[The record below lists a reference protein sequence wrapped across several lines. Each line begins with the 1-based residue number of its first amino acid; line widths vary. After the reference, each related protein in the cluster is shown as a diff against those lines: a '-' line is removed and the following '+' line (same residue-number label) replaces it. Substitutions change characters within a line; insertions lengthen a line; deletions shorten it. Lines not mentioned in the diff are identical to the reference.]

1 VGIDDLRPHSERP
14 ERPPREWTRERENG
28 GVPPQSIRHLTSVH
42 TIHDPR
48 IFHKQCKSLAA
59 LGHDVA
65 LIACHDRAEV
75 VDGVRIVPIDRPR
88 GRLDRMVRVG
98 GRVYRAAAGARADV
112 YHFHDPELLWV
123 GVLLK
128 LRGFRVIYDVHE
140 DVPKQ
145 VMSKPWIPRWARPLV
160 AKAVWFVE
168 QLAARIVDGI
178 VAATPSIAQK
188 FPAAKTV
195 VVQNFPESR
204 FAETDG
210 SRPAAERTDA
220 FVYTGGLMEVQGV
233 REMAEAF
240 ALLPE
245 GMTGTVAGTFH
256 PPALE
261 QEITR
266 LPGWRRV
273 RFLGQVPRA
282 DVLRAMDDA
291 CAGLVLNHPT
301 LNYVDAYSTKMFE
314 YMARGLPVVCSN
326 FPLWAQ
332 IVGAAD
338 CGIAVDPRDPRA
350 IADAIRALNED
361 DELARRLGENG
372 RRAVGERY
380 NWEAE
385 LDKLE
390 SLYRTVA

>member
-1 VGIDDLRPHSERP
+1 
-14 ERPPREWTRERENG
+14 
-28 GVPPQSIRHLTSVH
+28 
-42 TIHDPR
+42 
-48 IFHKQCKSLAA
+48 
-59 LGHDVA
+59 
-65 LIACHDRAEV
+65 
-75 VDGVRIVPIDRPR
+75 
-88 GRLDRMVRVG
+88 MVRVG
-98 GRVYRAAAGARADV
+98 ARVYRAAVRERAHV

-128 LRGFRVIYDVHE
+128 LRGLRVIYDVHE

-145 VMSKPWIPRWARPLV
+145 VMSKPWIPPSARPLV
-160 AKAVWFVE
+160 ARAVWLVE

-178 VAATPSIAQK
+178 VAATPTIAQK
-188 FPAAKTV
+188 FPAEKTV
-195 VVQNFPESR
+195 VVQNFPEAS
-204 FAETDG
+204 FADSDG
-210 SRPAAERTDA
+210 ARPTAQRQDA

-240 ALLPE
+240 ARLPE
-245 GMTGTVAGTFH
+245 GMTGTIAGTFH

-261 QEITR
+261 QEIAR

-273 RFLGQVPRA
+273 RFLGHVPRT
-282 DVLRAMDDA
+282 DVLRAMDGA
-291 CAGLVLNHPT
+291 RAGLVLNHPT
-301 LNYVDAYSTKMFE
+301 VNYVDAYSTKMFE

-332 IVGAAD
+332 IVRAAD
-338 CGIAVDPRDPRA
+338 CGIAVDPREPSA
-350 IADAIRALNED
+350 IAAAIRSLNED

-372 RRAVGERY
+372 RRAISERY

-390 SLYRTVA
+390 ALYRKVA